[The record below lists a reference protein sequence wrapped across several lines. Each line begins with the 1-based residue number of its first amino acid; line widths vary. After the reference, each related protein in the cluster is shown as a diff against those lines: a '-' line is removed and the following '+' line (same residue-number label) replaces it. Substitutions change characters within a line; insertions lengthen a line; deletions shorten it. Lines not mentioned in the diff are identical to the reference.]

1 MKDKYSWISALLI
14 ISGFGLVYV
23 GTGSMEA
30 ETLDTLPGTILAGFG
45 LIVAIVGGL
54 LLKINELH

>member
-30 ETLDTLPGTILAGFG
+30 ETLTLLQGSFVSGFG
-45 LIVAIVGGL
+45 LIVAVVGGL